1 MGFLSGSNLKFY
13 SKFSSKDLL
22 VLVIAALIQFATSFI
37 GSMIQVAL
45 PLMSN
50 DLNLTIELANWVSIS
65 YMVAL
70 IAVSIPLSRV
80 ISQYGVKK
88 STIIG
93 VIVLGIG
100 LLMSAAAPDIYF
112 LLFSRVIQGISV
124 AVLLISIYMFVV
136 NQISEDNVG
145 SALGIVGSMGY
156 IGMTSAPTISGFIV
170 YYLSWRL
177 LFVILGLVFIILLVL
192 LSRLDGDWKSDSKPI
207 NVKGSFFYVVLM
219 VLFVVGLTNITRPFG
234 VPLLI
239 LSLISFIVFVKVEIH
254 NSNTIF
260 NLNLFRDFKYVVGN
274 YAAFIAYF
282 ITFISTYILNF
293 HLQYVF
299 GFDSRIAG
307 IILLST
313 PLVMVL
319 ISPASG
325 KLADKYDDR
334 VLAGIAMSILLFV
347 MVSLCFIELLPLYLL
362 LAVMIVQGIG
372 HGLFS
377 PPNNRYVLTLVDKDD
392 LGDASSML
400 TSSKEIGKTV
410 SLATYDVICLI
421 IIGNQ
426 MIGSNTIPG
435 LISSSHI
442 IMAIAAVLTLSAA
455 ILLFYSKFH
464 YDN

>member
-1 MGFLSGSNLKFY
+1 MRFLSGHN

-22 VLVIAALIQFATSFI
+22 VLVIAALIQFITSFI
-37 GSMIQVAL
+37 GSMIQVAI
-45 PLMSN
+45 PLMSS
-50 DLNLTIELANWVSIS
+50 DLNLTIELANWISIS
-65 YMVAL
+65 YMIAL

-80 ISQYGVKK
+80 ISKYGVKRF
-88 STIIG
+88 TIIG
-93 VIVLGIG
+93 VIVLSIG
-100 LLMSAAAPDIYF
+100 LIMSAIASDVYF

-156 IGMTSAPTISGFIV
+156 IGMTSAPTISGFVV
-170 YYLSWRL
+170 YYLSWRPLFVVMAVALVIELIL
-177 LFVILGLVFIILLVL
+177 LFKI
-192 LSRLDGDWKSDSKPI
+192 DGEWKNDSKPI
-207 NVKGSFFYVVLM
+207 NVRGSVFYILIM
-219 VLFVVGLTNITRPFG
+219 ILFVLGLTNITRPFG

-239 LSLISFIVFVKVEIH
+239 LSFISFFIFVKVEIH

-260 NLNLFRDFKYVVGN
+260 DLNLFRDFRYVVGN

-293 HLQYVF
+293 HLQYVL

-313 PLVMVL
+313 PLIMVL
-319 ISPASG
+319 VSPYSG
-325 KLADKYDDR
+325 KLSDKYDDR
-334 VLAGIAMSILLFV
+334 VLAGIAMSILLVV
-347 MVSLCFIELLPLYLL
+347 MFSLCFIELLPLYLL
-362 LAVMIVQGIG
+362 VAVMIVQGIG

-377 PPNNRYVLTLVDKDD
+377 PPNNKYVLTLVDNDD

-400 TSSKEIGKTV
+400 TSSKEIGKTI
-410 SLATYDVICLI
+410 SLSTYNVICLV

-426 MIGSNTIPG
+426 AIGSDTIPG
-435 LISSSHI
+435 LISSSHL
-442 IMAIAAVLTLSAA
+442 IMAIASVLTLSAA
-455 ILLFYSKFH
+455 ILLFYSKFR
-464 YDN
+464 YD

>member
-1 MGFLSGSNLKFY
+1 MGFLSGSNLKSN

-22 VLVIAALIQFATSFI
+22 VVVIAALIQFITSFI

-50 DLNLTIELANWVSIS
+50 DLNLTIELANWISIS
-65 YMVAL
+65 YMFAL

-80 ISQYGVKK
+80 ISHYGVKRF
-88 STIIG
+88 TIIG
-93 VIVLGIG
+93 VIALSIG
-100 LLMSAAAPDIYF
+100 LLMSAVAPDVYF

-124 AVLLISIYMFVV
+124 AILLISIYMFVV

-156 IGMTSAPTISGFIV
+156 IGMTSAPTISGFVV

-177 LFVILGLVFIILLVL
+177 LFVLLAIAFIIELLL
-192 LSRLDGDWKSDSKPI
+192 LFRLDGEWKNESKPI
-207 NVKGSFFYVVLM
+207 NKSGSFFYILLM
-219 VLFVVGLTNITRPFG
+219 VLLVVGLTNITRPFG

-239 LSLISFIVFVKVEIH
+239 LSFILFIVFVKVEIH
-254 NSNTIF
+254 NSNTTF
-260 NLNLFRDFKYVVGN
+260 NLNLFKDFKYVGGN

-307 IILLST
+307 MILLST

-319 ISPASG
+319 MSPVSG
-325 KLADKYDDR
+325 KLADKYDNR

-347 MVSLCFIELLPLYLL
+347 MLSLCFIELLPLYLL
-362 LAVMIVQGIG
+362 ILVMIVQGIG

-392 LGDASSML
+392 LGDASSIL

-410 SLATYDVICLI
+410 SLSTYNVICLI
-421 IIGNQ
+421 IIGNRA
-426 MIGSNTIPG
+426 IGSDTIPG
-435 LISSSHI
+435 LISSSHF

-455 ILLFYSKFH
+455 ILLFYSKYH
-464 YDN
+464 YDD

>member
-219 VLFVVGLTNITRPFG
+219 VLFVIGLTNITRPFG

-299 GFDSRIAG
+299 GFDSRITG

>member
-1 MGFLSGSNLKFY
+1 MRFLSGHN

-22 VLVIAALIQFATSFI
+22 VLVIAALIQFITSFI
-37 GSMIQVAL
+37 GSMIQVAI
-45 PLMSN
+45 PLMSS
-50 DLNLTIELANWVSIS
+50 DLNLTIELANWISIS
-65 YMVAL
+65 YMIAL

-80 ISQYGVKK
+80 ISKYGVKRF
-88 STIIG
+88 TIIG
-93 VIVLGIG
+93 VIVLSIG
-100 LLMSAAAPDIYF
+100 LIMSAIASDVYF

-156 IGMTSAPTISGFIV
+156 IGMTSAPTISGFVV
-170 YYLSWRL
+170 YYLSWRPLFVVMAVALVIELIL
-177 LFVILGLVFIILLVL
+177 LFKI
-192 LSRLDGDWKSDSKPI
+192 DGEWKNDSKPI
-207 NVKGSFFYVVLM
+207 NVRGSVFYILIM
-219 VLFVVGLTNITRPFG
+219 ILFVLGLTNITRPFG

-239 LSLISFIVFVKVEIH
+239 LSFISFFIFVKVEIH

-260 NLNLFRDFKYVVGN
+260 DLNLFRDFRYVVGN

-293 HLQYVF
+293 HLQYVL

-313 PLVMVL
+313 PLIMVL
-319 ISPASG
+319 VSPYSG
-325 KLADKYDDR
+325 KLSDKYDDR
-334 VLAGIAMSILLFV
+334 VLAGIAMSILLVV
-347 MVSLCFIELLPLYLL
+347 MFSLCFIELLPLYLL
-362 LAVMIVQGIG
+362 VAVMIVQGIG

-377 PPNNRYVLTLVDKDD
+377 PPNNKYVLTLVDNDD

-400 TSSKEIGKTV
+400 TSSKEIGKTI
-410 SLATYDVICLI
+410 SLSTYNVICLV

-426 MIGSNTIPG
+426 AIGSDTIPG
-435 LISSSHI
+435 LILSSHL
-442 IMAIAAVLTLSAA
+442 IMAISAVLTLSAA
-455 ILLFYSKFH
+455 ILLFYSKFR
-464 YDN
+464 YD

>member
-1 MGFLSGSNLKFY
+1 MRFLSGHN

-22 VLVIAALIQFATSFI
+22 VLVIAALIQFITSFI
-37 GSMIQVAL
+37 GSMIQVAI
-45 PLMSN
+45 PLMSS
-50 DLNLTIELANWVSIS
+50 DLNLTIELANWISIS
-65 YMVAL
+65 YMIAL

-80 ISQYGVKK
+80 ISKYGVKRF
-88 STIIG
+88 TIIG
-93 VIVLGIG
+93 VIVLSIG
-100 LLMSAAAPDIYF
+100 LIMSAIASDVYF

-156 IGMTSAPTISGFIV
+156 IGMTSAPTISGFVV
-170 YYLSWRL
+170 YYLSWRPLFVVMAVALVIELIL
-177 LFVILGLVFIILLVL
+177 LFKI
-192 LSRLDGDWKSDSKPI
+192 DGEWKNDSKPI
-207 NVKGSFFYVVLM
+207 NVRGSVFYILIM
-219 VLFVVGLTNITRPFG
+219 ILFVLGLTNITRPFG

-239 LSLISFIVFVKVEIH
+239 LSFISFFIFVKVEIH

-260 NLNLFRDFKYVVGN
+260 DLNLFRDFRYVVGN

-293 HLQYVF
+293 HLQYVL

-313 PLVMVL
+313 PLIMVL
-319 ISPASG
+319 VSPYSG
-325 KLADKYDDR
+325 KLSDKYDDR
-334 VLAGIAMSILLFV
+334 VLAGIAMSILLVV
-347 MVSLCFIELLPLYLL
+347 MFSLCFIELLPLYLL
-362 LAVMIVQGIG
+362 VAVMIVQGIG

-377 PPNNRYVLTLVDKDD
+377 PPNNKYVLTLVDKDD

-400 TSSKEIGKTV
+400 TSSKEIGKTI
-410 SLATYDVICLI
+410 SLSTYNVICLV

-426 MIGSNTIPG
+426 AIGSDTIPG
-435 LISSSHI
+435 LISSSHL
-442 IMAIAAVLTLSAA
+442 IMAISAVLTLSAA
-455 ILLFYSKFH
+455 ILLFYSKFR
-464 YDN
+464 YD

>member
-1 MGFLSGSNLKFY
+1 MRFLSGHN

-22 VLVIAALIQFATSFI
+22 VLVIAALIQFITSFI
-37 GSMIQVAL
+37 GSMIQVAI
-45 PLMSN
+45 PLMSS
-50 DLNLTIELANWVSIS
+50 DLNLTIELANWISIS
-65 YMVAL
+65 YMIAL

-80 ISQYGVKK
+80 ISKYGVKRF
-88 STIIG
+88 TIIG
-93 VIVLGIG
+93 VIVLSIG
-100 LLMSAAAPDIYF
+100 LIMSAIASDVYF

-156 IGMTSAPTISGFIV
+156 IGMTSAPTISGFVV
-170 YYLSWRL
+170 YYLSWRPLFVVMAVALVIELIL
-177 LFVILGLVFIILLVL
+177 LFKI
-192 LSRLDGDWKSDSKPI
+192 DGEWKNDSKPI
-207 NVKGSFFYVVLM
+207 NVRGSFFYILIM
-219 VLFVVGLTNITRPFG
+219 ILFVLGLTNITRPFG

-239 LSLISFIVFVKVEIH
+239 LSFISFFIFVKVEIH

-260 NLNLFRDFKYVVGN
+260 DLNLFRDFRYVVGN

-293 HLQYVF
+293 HLQYVL

-313 PLVMVL
+313 PLIMVL
-319 ISPASG
+319 VSPYSG
-325 KLADKYDDR
+325 KLSDKYDDR
-334 VLAGIAMSILLFV
+334 VLAGIAMSILLVV
-347 MVSLCFIELLPLYLL
+347 MFSLCFIELLPLYLL
-362 LAVMIVQGIG
+362 IVVMIVQGIG

-377 PPNNRYVLTLVDKDD
+377 PPNNKYVLTLVDNDD

-400 TSSKEIGKTV
+400 TSSKEIGKTI
-410 SLATYDVICLI
+410 SLSTYNVICLV

-426 MIGSNTIPG
+426 AIGSDTIPG
-435 LISSSHI
+435 LISSSHL
-442 IMAIAAVLTLSAA
+442 IMAISAVLTLSAA
-455 ILLFYSKFH
+455 ILLFYSKFR
-464 YDN
+464 YD

>member
-1 MGFLSGSNLKFY
+1 MRFLSGHN

-22 VLVIAALIQFATSFI
+22 VLVIAALIQFITSFI
-37 GSMIQVAL
+37 GSMIQVAI
-45 PLMSN
+45 PLMSS
-50 DLNLTIELANWVSIS
+50 DLNLTIELANWISIS
-65 YMVAL
+65 YMIAL

-80 ISQYGVKK
+80 ISKYGVKRF
-88 STIIG
+88 TIIG
-93 VIVLGIG
+93 VIVLSIG
-100 LLMSAAAPDIYF
+100 LIMSAIASDVYF

-156 IGMTSAPTISGFIV
+156 IGMTSAPTISGFVV
-170 YYLSWRL
+170 YYLSWRPLFVVMAVALVIELIL
-177 LFVILGLVFIILLVL
+177 LFKI
-192 LSRLDGDWKSDSKPI
+192 DGEWKNDSKPI
-207 NVKGSFFYVVLM
+207 NVRGSFFYILIM
-219 VLFVVGLTNITRPFG
+219 ILFVLGLTNITRPFG

-239 LSLISFIVFVKVEIH
+239 LSFISFFIFVKVEIH

-260 NLNLFRDFKYVVGN
+260 DLNLFRDFRYVVGN

-293 HLQYVF
+293 HLQYVL

-313 PLVMVL
+313 PLIMVL
-319 ISPASG
+319 VSPYSG
-325 KLADKYDDR
+325 KLSDKYDDR
-334 VLAGIAMSILLFV
+334 VLAGIAMSILLVV
-347 MVSLCFIELLPLYLL
+347 MFSLCFIELLPLYLL
-362 LAVMIVQGIG
+362 IVVMIVQGIG

-377 PPNNRYVLTLVDKDD
+377 PPNNKYVLTLVDKDD

-400 TSSKEIGKTV
+400 TSSKEIGKTI
-410 SLATYDVICLI
+410 SLSTYNVICLV

-426 MIGSNTIPG
+426 AIGSDTIPG
-435 LISSSHI
+435 LISSSHL
-442 IMAIAAVLTLSAA
+442 IMAISAVLTLSAA
-455 ILLFYSKFH
+455 ILLFYSKFR
-464 YDN
+464 YD